1 MLKREDNT
9 LLDFKLEVL
18 KHLNKTIKSREH
30 SQMDPSLLDCLVTH
44 KIIVDEEKAKIID
57 ESSKKTEQLKEQME
71 KMRKKGKYSD
81 YREMK
86 QQLLKELKESD
97 AIGIDL
103 GTTSKYNN
111 LIIKEVLAIYF
122 DILKNKSES
131 PLLKSVFL
139 GLPSF
144 TQFVNVEIVWDL
156 INVLREYLRM
166 SLDQDEEEGLVV
178 LKKR

>member
-1 MLKREDNT
+1 
-9 LLDFKLEVL
+9 
-18 KHLNKTIKSREH
+18 
-30 SQMDPSLLDCLVTH
+30 MDPTLLDCLVTH
-44 KIIVDEEKAKIID
+44 KIIVDEEKAKSID
-57 ESSKKTEQLKEQME
+57 ASSKKVEQLRQQME
-71 KMRKKGKYSD
+71 KLRKKGKFSD

-86 QQLLKELKESD
+86 QQLLKEMKESD

-103 GTTSKYNN
+103 GSSSKYNN

-144 TQFVNVEIVWDL
+144 TQYVNVEIVWDL
-156 INVLREYLRM
+156 INVLREYLKM
-166 SLDQDEEEGLVV
+166 SLDQESDEDKE
-178 LKKR
+178 